1 MSSLSFEVF
10 LKFANMLCQYIKL
23 DPDSDM
29 IQHLRI
35 HWRLLTFQKQTK
47 NRMKSAFLICRTA
60 RILQDY

>member
-10 LKFANMLCQYIKL
+10 LKFANILCQYIKRN
-23 DPDSDM
+23 PDSDM

-47 NRMKSAFLICRTA
+47 NRMKSVFLICRTA